1 MCKPSRLLSLWINV
15 SIIFSGQINE
25 AEEWA
30 MNGKKKEK
38 KKKAARKLTRQALQ
52 RSPLFAGVKILDR

>member
-1 MCKPSRLLSLWINV
+1 
-15 SIIFSGQINE
+15 
-25 AEEWA
+25 

-52 RSPLFAGVKILDR
+52 PSPLFAGVKILDR